1 MEEAARPVVTPSVP
15 FTAVPSIPIASASV
29 PLAFGQ
35 PEGMTSYVTTATLS
49 SQHPIYAASAEGLAN
64 GGLITSAHAMA
75 PVYDAGDGSR
85 PYPMAGSPLSPL
97 DDRGNPN
104 TKKNAWTAEEDLTLA
119 RIVEEC
125 GPGRWTKVAQQLPG
139 RMGKQCRERWFN
151 HLAPEVKK
159 GEWTAEEDRLIMTS
173 VRDHGTRWSHIVKLL
188 PGRSDNAIKNRYYSA
203 VRKAHRQD
211 QRLCAADKPMTS
223 VAAASP

>member
-151 HLAPEVKK
+151 HLAPEVR
-159 GEWTAEEDRLIMTS
+159 RLPNALAPPPPRRGPAARGPWATS
-173 VRDHGTRWSHIVKLL
+173 PLPRPAPPAPTRA
-188 PGRSDNAIKNRYYSA
+188 P
-203 VRKAHRQD
+203 
-211 QRLCAADKPMTS
+211 
-223 VAAASP
+223 SP

>member
-1 MEEAARPVVTPSVP
+1 MMEEAARPVVSPSVP
-15 FTAVPSIPIASASV
+15 FTVPSIPIASASV

-35 PEGMTSYVTTATLS
+35 PEGMTSYMTTATLS
-49 SQHPIYAASAEGLAN
+49 SQHPIYATSAEGLAN
-64 GGLITSAHAMA
+64 GGLIHSAHAMA
-75 PVYDAGDGSR
+75 PVYDVGDGGR
-85 PYPMAGSPLSPL
+85 PYPMSGSPLSPL

-151 HLAPEVKK
+151 HLAPEVR
-159 GEWTAEEDRLIMTS
+159 GQPNALAPPPSRRRPAARGPSALVAYMGCWEER
-173 VRDHGTRWSHIVKLL
+173 V
-188 PGRSDNAIKNRYYSA
+188 A
-203 VRKAHRQD
+203 V
-211 QRLCAADKPMTS
+211 
-223 VAAASP
+223 VI

>member
-15 FTAVPSIPIASASV
+15 FTSVPSIPIASASV

-151 HLAPEVKK
+151 HLAPEVRRQPNALAPPPPRRRPAAR
-159 GEWTAEEDRLIMTS
+159 GPWAPSPLPRPAPPAP
-173 VRDHGTRWSHIVKLL
+173 TRA
-188 PGRSDNAIKNRYYSA
+188 P
-203 VRKAHRQD
+203 
-211 QRLCAADKPMTS
+211 
-223 VAAASP
+223 SP